1 MHVFFH
7 LFLVCFPCLMW
18 CWRFFEGRTSRT
30 SCSCSC
36 ATCGK
41 TFCKGDEDERAAQ
54 GRITDSSFFLFVLLP
69 LPVSGLSLLSY
80 IVAHPLMCPSLKKTT
95 KNKHWGL
102 LHIFFHCLVSRWLH
116 TKKSKRKLFF
126 NEHPC
131 NSFLMTLFIR
141 RQWHFL
147 MSVFPLQSVW
157 RLCIYAVCVYMKCI
171 TCDNKNDK
179 LSIQQILYSLFWYQE
194 LPPSFVLRKTSSC
207 SRWGNLLQGMNQP
220 LNSGHHHVE
229 FPHHLHNRKKEHF
242 CGPSL
247 PPNSFTNC
255 ITRRLFLFLRVQK
268 RLCSLNGVSVNTLR
282 VDIWRC
288 SICFNMPV
296 SFILSTN
303 DECSDKCS
311 AVWTVL
317 HIESK
322 VFQ

>member
-1 MHVFFH
+1 MT
-7 LFLVCFPCLMW
+7 FLNVCISTSISLEAVYLCCM
-18 CWRFFEGRTSRT
+18 CIFE
-30 SCSCSC
+30 
-36 ATCGK
+36 
-41 TFCKGDEDERAAQ
+41 
-54 GRITDSSFFLFVLLP
+54 V
-69 LPVSGLSLLSY
+69 Y
-80 IVAHPLMCPSLKKTT
+80 
-95 KNKHWGL
+95 
-102 LHIFFHCLVSRWLH
+102 HI
-116 TKKSKRKLFF
+116 
-126 NEHPC
+126 
-131 NSFLMTLFIR
+131 
-141 RQWHFL
+141 
-147 MSVFPLQSVW
+147 
-157 RLCIYAVCVYMKCI
+157 
-171 TCDNKNDK
+171 CDNKNDK
-179 LSIQQILYSLFWYQE
+179 LSIQQILYSLFWYQQ

-268 RLCSLNGVSVNTLR
+268 RLCSLNGVCVNTLR

-296 SFILSTN
+296 SFIVSTN

-311 AVWTVL
+311 AVWRVL

-322 VFQ
+322 VFP